1 MHPWVILRRRNSF
14 PMSEALLQNRDYT
27 IVVAKAA
34 VNLAKMPPGYEQ
46 RWLAAHDAILSL
58 AQTCETFDPDGI
70 TVYISCRDEADLFKQ
85 YKQVLPGQIIAIF
98 DAHYPPDTLNL
109 LNVLQIALDDYF
121 TRKASAQT
129 KPNGEMILVLID
141 GEPQDRMAIAKLLIR
156 TTEKLDQE
164 HELGIGFLQL
174 GDDFIARGFL
184 NALDENLKLAGAK
197 FDIVHTQVFEQ
208 VTPDLLTG
216 FLLDV
221 LND

>member
-1 MHPWVILRRRNSF
+1 
-14 PMSEALLQNRDYT
+14 MSEALLQNRDYT
-27 IVVAKAA
+27 IVVAKTATS
-34 VNLAKMPPGYEQ
+34 LLKTPPGHDQ

-70 TVYISCRDEADLFKQ
+70 TVYMSCRDQADLFKQ
-85 YKQVLPGQIIAIF
+85 YKQVLPSQVTAIF

-109 LNVLQIALDDYF
+109 LTVLQTALDDYF
-121 TRKASAQT
+121 TRKAAAQT
-129 KPNGEMILVLID
+129 KLNGEMILVLID

-156 TTEKLDQE
+156 TTAKLDRD

-184 NALDENLKLAGAK
+184 NALDENLKSAGAK
-197 FDIVHTQVFEQ
+197 FDIVHTQTFAEVS
-208 VTPDLLTG
+208 PDSLTK

-221 LND
+221 IED

>member
-14 PMSEALLQNRDYT
+14 SMSEAILQNRDYT
-27 IVVAKAA
+27 IIVAKTAT
-34 VNLAKMPPGYEQ
+34 NLAKMPPGYEQ
-46 RWLAAHDAILSL
+46 LWLAAHDAILSL
-58 AQTCETFDPDGI
+58 AQMCEAFDPDGI
-70 TVYISCRDEADLFKQ
+70 TVYISSRDEATLFKQ
-85 YKQVLPGQIIAIF
+85 YKQVMPNQITAIF

-109 LNVLQIALDDYF
+109 LDVLQIALDDYF
-121 TRKASAQT
+121 TRKAAAQT

-156 TTEKLDQE
+156 TTGKLDQD

-184 NALDENLKLAGAK
+184 NALDENLKSSGAK
-197 FDIVHTQVFEQ
+197 FDIVHTQAFEQ
-208 VTPDLLTG
+208 VTPDSLTE